1 VPQRKCRTLEI
12 VMPKAPTTKRSQ
24 VTAILLAAS
33 VFVSLT
39 TRGRT
44 LQENL
49 GTGQQQNPEQLIR
62 EVVANELKAQQTDR
76 SMWRYTQTRH
86 RGGTTEELAFVE
98 TSKGE
103 IHRLLAQNGQ
113 PLTPEESSKEDARI
127 EKLLASPQ
135 LFQQRARREEQDA
148 QEEQH
153 LLRMLPSALRYR
165 NVGRENNW
173 IKLDFTPNPS
183 FKLQRREGEVFHH
196 MQGTIWID
204 ASQKRVARLTGRLTS
219 EVKFGGGLLGHL
231 AKGGTFVVE
240 QKDVGDGHWELTQLK
255 VNING
260 RALFFKTI
268 NVHHNEQDSDFTPV
282 PSDISLQEAAKLLK
296 QVASREAA
304 SLDPT
309 WN

>member
-1 VPQRKCRTLEI
+1 MVCREAFFTFSHC
-12 VMPKAPTTKRSQ
+12 PCS
-24 VTAILLAAS
+24 TAMLVAAS
-33 VFVSLT
+33 MFASLT
-39 TRGRT
+39 ASGRT

-62 EVVANELKAQQTDR
+62 EVVANELKAQQTDH

-86 RGGTTEELAFVE
+86 RGGTTEQLAFVE

-113 PLTPEESSKEDARI
+113 PLTPQGSIKEDARI
-127 EKLLASPQ
+127 QKLLASPQ
-135 LFQQRARREEQDA
+135 VFQQHARREEQDA

-153 LLRMLPSALRYR
+153 LLRMLPSAFHYCNAR
-165 NVGRENNW
+165 RESNW
-173 IKLDFTPNPS
+173 IKLDFTPNPF
-183 FKLQRREGEVFHH
+183 FKPQRHEGEVFRH

-204 ASQKRVARLTGRLTS
+204 ASQKRVARIEGRLTS
-219 EVKFGGGLLGHL
+219 EVKFGGGWLGHL

-240 QKDVGDGHWELTQLK
+240 QKDVGNRHWELTQLK

-260 RALFFKTI
+260 RALFFETI
-268 NVHHNEQDSDFTPV
+268 NVHHNERDSDFTPV

-296 QVASREAA
+296 QVASQEAA
-304 SLDPT
+304 SLDT
-309 WN
+309 T